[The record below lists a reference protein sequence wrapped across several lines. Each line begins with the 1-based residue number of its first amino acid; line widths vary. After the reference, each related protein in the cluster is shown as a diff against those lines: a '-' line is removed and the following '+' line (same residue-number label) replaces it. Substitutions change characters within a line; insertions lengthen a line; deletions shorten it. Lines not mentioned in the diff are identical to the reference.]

1 MDNSFW
7 IASTK
12 DSQKYE
18 KLQEDKTTEICIIGG
33 GLVGLTSAYLLTKKG
48 FKVTILEKNNICT
61 HASGNT
67 TAKITSQHGLFYQYL
82 VNSYSKDYAKKY
94 LEANQMALL
103 EIKEII
109 KQENI
114 SCDLE
119 EQDSYVFTED
129 LNEVEKIKGE
139 VEALN
144 EIGFDAEYVTETP
157 LPIPVKAAV
166 KFKKQAQFHPRKYA
180 IGLAEAIIK
189 NNGEIY
195 ENTKVYDIE
204 KKGDEYLVKT
214 DEYNVKCKYV
224 ILASHYPIINFPGFY
239 FMKMY
244 QSTSYIIAVDTHEE
258 LFDGMYI
265 TSKQPTLSLRTV
277 PYQDKR
283 ILLVAGSDHKTG
295 AKIDLK
301 NSYIELENRIKE
313 IYPKAE
319 ILYRWNTEDCI
330 SLDKIP
336 YIGEFSEMMPNVFV
350 ATGFKKWGMTTS
362 KVAANIILDKIVGNT
377 NDYEEVF
384 TSTRLR
390 PVKNYKELTNI
401 VKEVTYS
408 LVLNKFNIPDDTI
421 NAIEKEDG
429 KIIEIDGKKVGIYK
443 DKEGKL
449 FAIKPVCSHLGCEL
463 SFNNLDKTWDCPCH
477 GSRFDYTGKSIYD
490 PSIKDLEQIPIE

>member
-429 KIIEIDGKKVGIYK
+429 KIIEVDGKKVGIYK